1 MDINQIK
8 LDNKFKLVE
17 ASAGTGKSFTLAH
30 LVLRNVL
37 EKKIKPDEILLLS
50 FTKNTC
56 SELRDKILSR
66 FQDLKLY
73 LQNHDESKI
82 DNTLKDWYLKFKEKE
97 KSKEKT
103 ISEIDNF
110 VNEIYKLQ
118 VTTFHAFCNN
128 IIDEYSIE
136 IGVTQDPYVEN
147 NIDNLYKDV
156 IDNLWID
163 VFLNLNPSL
172 ISAINKKKISSR
184 FGSRINKSFFVEILK
199 NIDQEN
205 IYKFQ
210 INNKY
215 KAFAIKTDLL
225 GCFDDPVNTVI
236 EYCKGIVEKNDILTI
251 GESPLAIMQNRYISP
266 QNLEYS
272 LFSKALCY
280 FFHPTSSLATA
291 CGMQLL
297 INKIGVTRIT
307 LALFVGFLFKLVG
320 IKGMFYRL
328 TGSESS
334 LIDDISG
341 TVTPY
346 DKSIVMGPLNADLF
360 CKEVSNY
367 LNIDVAVVDVNDLGG
382 VKVLASSNKKVNKI
396 LKKNLISNP
405 AGNGD
410 EKTPIVLIREKK

>member
-1 MDINQIK
+1 MILINILLFLLFFLILSDLYIK
-8 LDNKFKLVE
+8 NSPKSKLNLVPINYKIKKKDGLNELIIDLKITNKSKTKETMVSNINFELDFFK
-17 ASAGTGKSFTLAH
+17 STGKEYCQNFNYQQYIYIHENNKIKNLNNYWPTTIIKSNSELF
-30 LVLRNVL
+30 VRIIYKFSNDNFR
-37 EKKIKPDEILLLS
+37 KKIKYLWLKIYWENYGHFGISNNKDCFLINLDGQKQRPKEVFEI
-50 FTKNTC
+50 
-56 SELRDKILSR
+56 
-66 FQDLKLY
+66 
-73 LQNHDESKI
+73 
-82 DNTLKDWYLKFKEKE
+82 
-97 KSKEKT
+97 
-103 ISEIDNF
+103 
-110 VNEIYKLQ
+110 
-118 VTTFHAFCNN
+118 
-128 IIDEYSIE
+128 
-136 IGVTQDPYVEN
+136 P
-147 NIDNLYKDV
+147 
-156 IDNLWID
+156 
-163 VFLNLNPSL
+163 
-172 ISAINKKKISSR
+172 
-184 FGSRINKSFFVEILK
+184 
-199 NIDQEN
+199 
-205 IYKFQ
+205 

-215 KAFAIKTDLL
+215 KAFTIKTDLL
-225 GCFDDPVNTVI
+225 GCFDNTVNTVI
-236 EYCKGIVEKNDILTI
+236 EYSKGIVEKNDILTI

-266 QNLEYS
+266 QNLKYS

-297 INKIGVTRIT
+297 INRIGVTRIT
-307 LALFVGFLFKLVG
+307 FALFVGYLFKLVG

-396 LKKNLISNP
+396 LKKNLLSNP

>member
-1 MDINQIK
+1 MILINILLVLLIFLIISDLYIKNSPKSKLNLVPINYKIKKKEGLNELIIDLKITNKSKTKETMVSDINFELDFFKSKGNEYCQNINYQEDIYLYINDKIK
-8 LDNKFKLVE
+8 NLNNYWPTTIIKSNSELFVRIIYKFVNNN
-17 ASAGTGKSFTLAH
+17 F
-30 LVLRNVL
+30 R
-37 EKKIKPDEILLLS
+37 KKIKYLWLKVYWENYGHFGISNNKDCLLINLDGQKQRPKEVFEI
-50 FTKNTC
+50 
-56 SELRDKILSR
+56 
-66 FQDLKLY
+66 
-73 LQNHDESKI
+73 
-82 DNTLKDWYLKFKEKE
+82 
-97 KSKEKT
+97 
-103 ISEIDNF
+103 
-110 VNEIYKLQ
+110 
-118 VTTFHAFCNN
+118 
-128 IIDEYSIE
+128 
-136 IGVTQDPYVEN
+136 P
-147 NIDNLYKDV
+147 
-156 IDNLWID
+156 
-163 VFLNLNPSL
+163 
-172 ISAINKKKISSR
+172 
-184 FGSRINKSFFVEILK
+184 
-199 NIDQEN
+199 
-205 IYKFQ
+205 

-225 GCFDDPVNTVI
+225 GCFDNPVDTVI
-236 EYCKGIVEKNDILTI
+236 DYCKGIVEKNDILTI

-297 INKIGVTRIT
+297 INRIGITRIT
-307 LALFVGFLFKLVG
+307 FALFVGFLFKLVG

-360 CKEVSNY
+360 CKEVSSY

-382 VKVLASSNKKVNKI
+382 VKVLASSNKKINKI
-396 LKKNLISNP
+396 LKRNLISNP

>member
-1 MDINQIK
+1 MILIYILLLILFFLIISDLYIKNSPKSKLFLVPINYKIK
-8 LDNKFKLVE
+8 RRDSLNELIINFKITNKSKTKETMVNNINFELDFFKRKGNEYCRNFKYQEEIYIYDKNKLKNLNNYWP
-17 ASAGTGKSFTLAH
+17 TTIIKSNSELF
-30 LVLRNVL
+30 VRVIYKFSNNDFR
-37 EKKIKPDEILLLS
+37 KKIKYLWLKVFWENYGHFGISKNKDCLLINLDGPKSSPQEVFEI
-50 FTKNTC
+50 
-56 SELRDKILSR
+56 
-66 FQDLKLY
+66 
-73 LQNHDESKI
+73 
-82 DNTLKDWYLKFKEKE
+82 
-97 KSKEKT
+97 
-103 ISEIDNF
+103 
-110 VNEIYKLQ
+110 
-118 VTTFHAFCNN
+118 
-128 IIDEYSIE
+128 
-136 IGVTQDPYVEN
+136 
-147 NIDNLYKDV
+147 
-156 IDNLWID
+156 
-163 VFLNLNPSL
+163 SL
-172 ISAINKKKISSR
+172 
-184 FGSRINKSFFVEILK
+184 
-199 NIDQEN
+199 
-205 IYKFQ
+205 
-210 INNKY
+210 NNKY

-236 EYCKGIVEKNDILTI
+236 EYCKGIVEKNDILII

-297 INKIGVTRIT
+297 INRIGLTRIT
-307 LALFVGFLFKLVG
+307 TALFVGFLFKLVG

-360 CKEVSNY
+360 CKEVSKY

-382 VKVLASSNKKVNKI
+382 VKVVASSNKTVNKI
-396 LKKNLISNP
+396 LKRNLISNP

>member
-1 MDINQIK
+1 MILINI
-8 LDNKFKLVE
+8 L
-17 ASAGTGKSFTLAH
+17 
-30 LVLRNVL
+30 LVLLIFLILSDLYIKNSPKSKLNLIPINYKIKKKDGLNELIIDFKIINKSKTKETMVSNIDFELDFFKSKDNEYFQNFNYQEAIYIYENNKIKNLNNYWPTTIIKSNSELFVRIIYKFSNNNFR
-37 EKKIKPDEILLLS
+37 KKIKYLW
-50 FTKNTC
+50 
-56 SELRDKILSR
+56 
-66 FQDLKLY
+66 LKVY
-73 LQNHDESKI
+73 WES
-82 DNTLKDWYLKFKEKE
+82 YGHFG
-97 KSKEKT
+97 
-103 ISEIDNF
+103 IS
-110 VNEIYKLQ
+110 
-118 VTTFHAFCNN
+118 
-128 IIDEYSIE
+128 
-136 IGVTQDPYVEN
+136 
-147 NIDNLYKDV
+147 
-156 IDNLWID
+156 
-163 VFLNLNPSL
+163 
-172 ISAINKKKISSR
+172 NKKDCLLFNLDGQKQR
-184 FGSRINKSFFVEILK
+184 PKEVFEIP
-199 NIDQEN
+199 
-205 IYKFQ
+205 

-225 GCFDDPVNTVI
+225 GCFDNPVNTVV

-297 INKIGVTRIT
+297 INRIGVTRIT
-307 LALFVGFLFKLVG
+307 FALFVGFIFKLVG

-346 DKSIVMGPLNADLF
+346 DKSIVMGPLHADLF

-396 LKKNLISNP
+396 LKRNLISNP

-410 EKTPIVLIREKK
+410 EKTPIVLIRENK

>member
-1 MDINQIK
+1 MVLINI
-8 LDNKFKLVE
+8 L
-17 ASAGTGKSFTLAH
+17 
-30 LVLRNVL
+30 LVLLIFLILSDLYIKNSPKSNLNLVPTNY
-37 EKKIKPDEILLLS
+37 KIKKKDGLNELIIDLKITNKS
-50 FTKNTC
+50 KTKETMVSNINFELDFFKSKGNEYSQNFNYQEDIYIYENNKIKNLNNYWPTTIIKSN
-56 SELRDKILSR
+56 SEL
-66 FQDLKLY
+66 
-73 LQNHDESKI
+73 
-82 DNTLKDWYLKFKEKE
+82 
-97 KSKEKT
+97 
-103 ISEIDNF
+103 F
-110 VNEIYKLQ
+110 V
-118 VTTFHAFCNN
+118 
-128 IIDEYSIE
+128 
-136 IGVTQDPYVEN
+136 
-147 NIDNLYKDV
+147 
-156 IDNLWID
+156 
-163 VFLNLNPSL
+163 
-172 ISAINKKKISSR
+172 
-184 FGSRINKSFFVEILK
+184 RI
-199 NIDQEN
+199 
-205 IYKFQ
+205 IYKFSNNNFRKKVKYLWLKVFWENYGHFGITNNKDCLLINLNGQ
-210 INNKY
+210 KQRSKEFFEIPLNNKY

-225 GCFDDPVNTVI
+225 GCFDNPVDTVI

-297 INKIGVTRIT
+297 INRIGVTRIT
-307 LALFVGFLFKLVG
+307 FALFVGYLFKLVG

-396 LKKNLISNP
+396 LKRNLLSNP

>member
-1 MDINQIK
+1 MIIDLKITNKSKTKETMVSNINFELDFFKSKGNEFCQNFNYKEDIYIYENNKIK
-8 LDNKFKLVE
+8 NLNNYWPTTIIKSNSELFVRIIYKF
-17 ASAGTGKSFTLAH
+17 SNNNF
-30 LVLRNVL
+30 R
-37 EKKIKPDEILLLS
+37 KKIKYLWLKIHWESYGHFGISNNKDCFLINLDGQKQRPKEVFEI
-50 FTKNTC
+50 
-56 SELRDKILSR
+56 
-66 FQDLKLY
+66 
-73 LQNHDESKI
+73 
-82 DNTLKDWYLKFKEKE
+82 
-97 KSKEKT
+97 
-103 ISEIDNF
+103 
-110 VNEIYKLQ
+110 
-118 VTTFHAFCNN
+118 
-128 IIDEYSIE
+128 
-136 IGVTQDPYVEN
+136 P
-147 NIDNLYKDV
+147 
-156 IDNLWID
+156 
-163 VFLNLNPSL
+163 
-172 ISAINKKKISSR
+172 
-184 FGSRINKSFFVEILK
+184 
-199 NIDQEN
+199 
-205 IYKFQ
+205 

-225 GCFDDPVNTVI
+225 GCFDNPVNTVI

-297 INKIGVTRIT
+297 INRIGVTRIT
-307 LALFVGFLFKLVG
+307 FALFVGFLFKLVG

-396 LKKNLISNP
+396 LKRNLLSNP

>member
-1 MDINQIK
+1 MLFVNILLFLLIFLILSDLYIKNSPKSKLNLVPINYKIKKKDGLNELIIDLKITNKSKTKETMVSNINFELDFFKSKGNEYCQNFNYQEDIYIYENNKIK
-8 LDNKFKLVE
+8 NLNNYWPTTIIKSNSELFIRVIYKF
-17 ASAGTGKSFTLAH
+17 SNNNF
-30 LVLRNVL
+30 R
-37 EKKIKPDEILLLS
+37 KKIKYLWLKAYWENYGHFGISHNKDCLLINLDGQKQRPKEVFEI
-50 FTKNTC
+50 
-56 SELRDKILSR
+56 
-66 FQDLKLY
+66 
-73 LQNHDESKI
+73 
-82 DNTLKDWYLKFKEKE
+82 
-97 KSKEKT
+97 
-103 ISEIDNF
+103 
-110 VNEIYKLQ
+110 
-118 VTTFHAFCNN
+118 
-128 IIDEYSIE
+128 
-136 IGVTQDPYVEN
+136 P
-147 NIDNLYKDV
+147 
-156 IDNLWID
+156 
-163 VFLNLNPSL
+163 
-172 ISAINKKKISSR
+172 
-184 FGSRINKSFFVEILK
+184 
-199 NIDQEN
+199 
-205 IYKFQ
+205 

-225 GCFDDPVNTVI
+225 GCFDNPVNTVI
-236 EYCKGIVEKNDILTI
+236 EYSKGIVEKNDILTI

-297 INKIGVTRIT
+297 INRIGVTRIT
-307 LALFVGFLFKLVG
+307 FALFVGFLFKLIG

-346 DKSIVMGPLNADLF
+346 DKSIVMGPLNAELF

-382 VKVLASSNKKVNKI
+382 VKVLASSNKAVKKI
-396 LKKNLISNP
+396 LKRNLISNP

>member
-1 MDINQIK
+1 MILINI
-8 LDNKFKLVE
+8 L
-17 ASAGTGKSFTLAH
+17 
-30 LVLRNVL
+30 LVLLIFLILSDLYIKNSPKSKLILVPVNYKVKRKDSLNELIIDLKIINKSKTKETMVNNINFEL
-37 EKKIKPDEILLLS
+37 DFFKSRGTEYCQNLKYQEDIYIYDKNNLKNLNNYWPTTIIKSNSELFVRIIYKFSNNNFRKKIKYLWL
-50 FTKNTC
+50 
-56 SELRDKILSR
+56 KI
-66 FQDLKLY
+66 FWENY
-73 LQNHDESKI
+73 GH
-82 DNTLKDWYLKFKEKE
+82 FG
-97 KSKEKT
+97 
-103 ISEIDNF
+103 IS
-110 VNEIYKLQ
+110 
-118 VTTFHAFCNN
+118 
-128 IIDEYSIE
+128 
-136 IGVTQDPYVEN
+136 
-147 NIDNLYKDV
+147 
-156 IDNLWID
+156 
-163 VFLNLNPSL
+163 
-172 ISAINKKKISSR
+172 KKKDCLL
-184 FGSRINKSFFVEILK
+184 INLDGQKQRPKEVFEIP
-199 NIDQEN
+199 
-205 IYKFQ
+205 

-225 GCFDDPVNTVI
+225 GCFDNPVNTVI

-297 INKIGVTRIT
+297 INRIGVTRIT
-307 LALFVGFLFKLVG
+307 LALFVGFLFKLIG
-320 IKGMFYRL
+320 IKGIFYRL

-346 DKSIVMGPLNADLF
+346 DKSIVMGPLYADLF
-360 CKEVSNY
+360 CKEVSKY

-382 VKVLASSNKKVNKI
+382 VKVLASSNKTLNKI
-396 LKKNLISNP
+396 LKRNLISNP

>member
-1 MDINQIK
+1 MILINI
-8 LDNKFKLVE
+8 L
-17 ASAGTGKSFTLAH
+17 
-30 LVLRNVL
+30 LVLLIFLILSDLYIKNSPKSKLNLVPINYKIKKKDSLNELIIDFKITNKSKSKETMVSNINFELDFFKSKDNEYCPNFNYQEDIYIFENNKIMNLNNYWPTTIIKSNSELFVRIIYKFNNNNFR
-37 EKKIKPDEILLLS
+37 KKIKYLWLKVIWENYGHFGVASNKDCMLINLVGQKNRQKEVFEIPL
-50 FTKNTC
+50 
-56 SELRDKILSR
+56 
-66 FQDLKLY
+66 
-73 LQNHDESKI
+73 
-82 DNTLKDWYLKFKEKE
+82 
-97 KSKEKT
+97 
-103 ISEIDNF
+103 
-110 VNEIYKLQ
+110 
-118 VTTFHAFCNN
+118 
-128 IIDEYSIE
+128 
-136 IGVTQDPYVEN
+136 
-147 NIDNLYKDV
+147 
-156 IDNLWID
+156 
-163 VFLNLNPSL
+163 
-172 ISAINKKKISSR
+172 
-184 FGSRINKSFFVEILK
+184 
-199 NIDQEN
+199 
-205 IYKFQ
+205 
-210 INNKY
+210 NNKY

-225 GCFDDPVNTVI
+225 GCFDNPANTVI

-266 QNLEYS
+266 QNLEYN

-297 INKIGVTRIT
+297 INRIGVTRIT
-307 LALFVGFLFKLVG
+307 FALFVGFIFKLFG

-346 DKSIVMGPLNADLF
+346 DKSIVLGPLNADLF

-382 VKVLASSNKKVNKI
+382 VKVLASSNKRVNKI
-396 LKKNLISNP
+396 LKTNLISNP

>member
-1 MDINQIK
+1 MVSNINFELDFFKSKGNEYCQNFNYQEDIYIYENNKIK
-8 LDNKFKLVE
+8 NLNNYWPTTIIKSNSELFVRIIYKF
-17 ASAGTGKSFTLAH
+17 SNNNF
-30 LVLRNVL
+30 R
-37 EKKIKPDEILLLS
+37 KKIKYLWLKVYWENYGHFGISNNKDCLLINLDGQKQRPKEVFEI
-50 FTKNTC
+50 
-56 SELRDKILSR
+56 
-66 FQDLKLY
+66 
-73 LQNHDESKI
+73 
-82 DNTLKDWYLKFKEKE
+82 
-97 KSKEKT
+97 
-103 ISEIDNF
+103 
-110 VNEIYKLQ
+110 
-118 VTTFHAFCNN
+118 
-128 IIDEYSIE
+128 
-136 IGVTQDPYVEN
+136 P
-147 NIDNLYKDV
+147 
-156 IDNLWID
+156 
-163 VFLNLNPSL
+163 
-172 ISAINKKKISSR
+172 
-184 FGSRINKSFFVEILK
+184 
-199 NIDQEN
+199 
-205 IYKFQ
+205 

-225 GCFDDPVNTVI
+225 GCFDNPVNTVI

-297 INKIGVTRIT
+297 INRIGVTRIT
-307 LALFVGFLFKLVG
+307 FALFVGFLFKLVG

-360 CKEVSNY
+360 CREVSKH

-396 LKKNLISNP
+396 LKRNLISNP

>member
-1 MDINQIK
+1 MILINI
-8 LDNKFKLVE
+8 L
-17 ASAGTGKSFTLAH
+17 
-30 LVLRNVL
+30 LVLLIFLILSDLYIKNSPKSKLNLVPINFKIKKKDSLNELIIDLKITNKSNSKETMVSNINFELDFFKSKGNQYCQNFNYQEDIYIYENNKIKNLNNYWPTTIIKSNSELFIRIIYKFSNDNFR
-37 EKKIKPDEILLLS
+37 KKIKYLW
-50 FTKNTC
+50 
-56 SELRDKILSR
+56 
-66 FQDLKLY
+66 LKVY
-73 LQNHDESKI
+73 WENYGHFGIS
-82 DNTLKDWYLKFKEKE
+82 NNKDCFLINLDGQKQR
-97 KSKEKT
+97 SKEVF
-103 ISEIDNF
+103 EI
-110 VNEIYKLQ
+110 
-118 VTTFHAFCNN
+118 
-128 IIDEYSIE
+128 
-136 IGVTQDPYVEN
+136 P
-147 NIDNLYKDV
+147 
-156 IDNLWID
+156 
-163 VFLNLNPSL
+163 
-172 ISAINKKKISSR
+172 
-184 FGSRINKSFFVEILK
+184 
-199 NIDQEN
+199 
-205 IYKFQ
+205 

-225 GCFDDPVNTVI
+225 GCFDNPVNTVI

-297 INKIGVTRIT
+297 INRIGVTRIT
-307 LALFVGFLFKLVG
+307 FALFVGYLFKLVG

-346 DKSIVMGPLNADLF
+346 DKSIAMGHLNADLF

-396 LKKNLISNP
+396 LKRNLLSNP

>member
-1 MDINQIK
+1 MILINI
-8 LDNKFKLVE
+8 L
-17 ASAGTGKSFTLAH
+17 
-30 LVLRNVL
+30 LVLLIFLILSDLYIKNSPKSKLNLVPVNY
-37 EKKIKPDEILLLS
+37 KIKKKDGLNELVIDLKITNTS
-50 FTKNTC
+50 KTKETMVSNINFELDFFKSKGNEYCQNLNYQEDIYIHNNNKIKNLNNYWPTTIIKSN
-56 SELRDKILSR
+56 SELFIRIVYKFSNHNYRKKLKYIWLKVFWENYGHFGISKN
-66 FQDLKLY
+66 QDCLLINLDGQK
-73 LQNHDESKI
+73 QR
-82 DNTLKDWYLKFKEKE
+82 
-97 KSKEKT
+97 SKEVF
-103 ISEIDNF
+103 EIP
-110 VNEIYKLQ
+110 L
-118 VTTFHAFCNN
+118 
-128 IIDEYSIE
+128 
-136 IGVTQDPYVEN
+136 
-147 NIDNLYKDV
+147 
-156 IDNLWID
+156 
-163 VFLNLNPSL
+163 
-172 ISAINKKKISSR
+172 
-184 FGSRINKSFFVEILK
+184 
-199 NIDQEN
+199 
-205 IYKFQ
+205 
-210 INNKY
+210 NNKY

-225 GCFDDPVNTVI
+225 GCFDHPVNTVI
-236 EYCKGIVEKNDILTI
+236 EYCKGFVEKDDILTI
-251 GESPLAIMQNRYISP
+251 GESPLAIMQNRYVSP

-307 LALFVGFLFKLVG
+307 FALFVGFLSKLVG

-396 LKKNLISNP
+396 LKRILISNP

>member
-1 MDINQIK
+1 MVSNINFELDFFKSKGNEYCPNLNYQEDIYIH
-8 LDNKFKLVE
+8 DN
-17 ASAGTGKSFTLAH
+17 
-30 LVLRNVL
+30 N
-37 EKKIKPDEILLLS
+37 KIKNLNNYWPTTIIKS
-50 FTKNTC
+50 N
-56 SELRDKILSR
+56 SEL
-66 FQDLKLY
+66 
-73 LQNHDESKI
+73 
-82 DNTLKDWYLKFKEKE
+82 
-97 KSKEKT
+97 
-103 ISEIDNF
+103 F
-110 VNEIYKLQ
+110 V
-118 VTTFHAFCNN
+118 
-128 IIDEYSIE
+128 
-136 IGVTQDPYVEN
+136 
-147 NIDNLYKDV
+147 
-156 IDNLWID
+156 
-163 VFLNLNPSL
+163 
-172 ISAINKKKISSR
+172 
-184 FGSRINKSFFVEILK
+184 RI
-199 NIDQEN
+199 
-205 IYKFQ
+205 IYKFSNNNFRKKVKYLWLKVFWENYGHFGISKKQ
-210 INNKY
+210 DCLLINLDGQKKRHKEVSEIPINDVY
-215 KAFAIKTDLL
+215 KAFSIKTDLL

-297 INKIGVTRIT
+297 INRIGITRIT
-307 LALFVGFLFKLVG
+307 FALIVGFLFKIIG

-328 TGSESS
+328 TGSEAS

-360 CKEVSNY
+360 CREVSNH

-382 VKVLASSNKKVNKI
+382 VKVLASSNKTVNKI
-396 LKKNLISNP
+396 LKRNLISNP

>member
-1 MDINQIK
+1 MILINI
-8 LDNKFKLVE
+8 L
-17 ASAGTGKSFTLAH
+17 
-30 LVLRNVL
+30 LVLLIFLILSDLYIKNSPKSKLNLVPINYKIKKKDGLNELIIDFKITNNSKTKETMVSNIDFELDFFKSKGNEYCQNFNYQEDIYLYENNKIKNLNNYWPTTIIKSNSELFVRIIYKFSNNNFR
-37 EKKIKPDEILLLS
+37 KKIKYLWLKIYWENYGHFGISNNKDCLLINLDGKKQRTKKVLEI
-50 FTKNTC
+50 
-56 SELRDKILSR
+56 
-66 FQDLKLY
+66 
-73 LQNHDESKI
+73 
-82 DNTLKDWYLKFKEKE
+82 
-97 KSKEKT
+97 
-103 ISEIDNF
+103 
-110 VNEIYKLQ
+110 
-118 VTTFHAFCNN
+118 
-128 IIDEYSIE
+128 
-136 IGVTQDPYVEN
+136 P
-147 NIDNLYKDV
+147 
-156 IDNLWID
+156 
-163 VFLNLNPSL
+163 
-172 ISAINKKKISSR
+172 
-184 FGSRINKSFFVEILK
+184 
-199 NIDQEN
+199 
-205 IYKFQ
+205 

-225 GCFDDPVNTVI
+225 GCFDNPVNTVI

-297 INKIGVTRIT
+297 INRIGVTRIT
-307 LALFVGFLFKLVG
+307 FALFVGYLFKLVG

-341 TVTPY
+341 TVAPY

-367 LNIDVAVVDVNDLGG
+367 LNIDVAVVDVNDLGS

-396 LKKNLISNP
+396 LKRNLLSNP

>member
-1 MDINQIK
+1 MLFVNILLFLLFFLILSDLYIK
-8 LDNKFKLVE
+8 NSPKSKLVLVPINYKIKKKDGLNE
-17 ASAGTGKSFTLAH
+17 LIIDLKITNTSKTKETMVSNINFELDFFKSKGNEYCQNLNYQEDIYIYENNKIKNLNNYWPTTIIKSNSELFI
-30 LVLRNVL
+30 RIIYKFSNNNFR
-37 EKKIKPDEILLLS
+37 KKIKYLWLKIYWENYGHFGISNNKDCFLINLDGQKQRPKEVFEI
-50 FTKNTC
+50 
-56 SELRDKILSR
+56 
-66 FQDLKLY
+66 
-73 LQNHDESKI
+73 
-82 DNTLKDWYLKFKEKE
+82 
-97 KSKEKT
+97 
-103 ISEIDNF
+103 
-110 VNEIYKLQ
+110 
-118 VTTFHAFCNN
+118 
-128 IIDEYSIE
+128 
-136 IGVTQDPYVEN
+136 P
-147 NIDNLYKDV
+147 
-156 IDNLWID
+156 
-163 VFLNLNPSL
+163 
-172 ISAINKKKISSR
+172 
-184 FGSRINKSFFVEILK
+184 
-199 NIDQEN
+199 
-205 IYKFQ
+205 

-225 GCFDDPVNTVI
+225 GCFDNPVNTVI

-297 INKIGVTRIT
+297 INRIGVTRIT
-307 LALFVGFLFKLVG
+307 FALFVGFLFKLVG

-382 VKVLASSNKKVNKI
+382 VKVIASSNKKVNKI
-396 LKKNLISNP
+396 LKRNLISNP

>member
-1 MDINQIK
+1 MILINI
-8 LDNKFKLVE
+8 L
-17 ASAGTGKSFTLAH
+17 
-30 LVLRNVL
+30 LVLLIFLILSDLYIKNSPKSKLNLVPITYKIKKKDGLNELIIDLKITNKSKTKETMVSNINFELDFFKSKGNEYSQNFNYQEDIYIYENNKIKNLNNYWPTTIIKSNSELFVRIIYKFSNNNFR
-37 EKKIKPDEILLLS
+37 KKIKYLWLKIYWENYGHFGISNNKDCLLINLDGQKQKTKEVFEI
-50 FTKNTC
+50 
-56 SELRDKILSR
+56 
-66 FQDLKLY
+66 
-73 LQNHDESKI
+73 
-82 DNTLKDWYLKFKEKE
+82 
-97 KSKEKT
+97 
-103 ISEIDNF
+103 
-110 VNEIYKLQ
+110 
-118 VTTFHAFCNN
+118 
-128 IIDEYSIE
+128 
-136 IGVTQDPYVEN
+136 P
-147 NIDNLYKDV
+147 
-156 IDNLWID
+156 
-163 VFLNLNPSL
+163 
-172 ISAINKKKISSR
+172 
-184 FGSRINKSFFVEILK
+184 
-199 NIDQEN
+199 
-205 IYKFQ
+205 

-215 KAFAIKTDLL
+215 KAFAVKTDLL
-225 GCFDDPVNTVI
+225 GCFDNPVNTVI
-236 EYCKGIVEKNDILTI
+236 EYCKGIVEKDDILTI

-266 QNLEYS
+266 QNLEYG

-297 INKIGVTRIT
+297 INRIGVTRIT
-307 LALFVGFLFKLVG
+307 FAIFIGFLFKSIG

-396 LKKNLISNP
+396 LKRNLKSNP

>member
-1 MDINQIK
+1 MCI
-8 LDNKFKLVE
+8 
-17 ASAGTGKSFTLAH
+17 
-30 LVLRNVL
+30 
-37 EKKIKPDEILLLS
+37 
-50 FTKNTC
+50 
-56 SELRDKILSR
+56 RDR
-66 FQDLKLY
+66 
-73 LQNHDESKI
+73 
-82 DNTLKDWYLKFKEKE
+82 
-97 KSKEKT
+97 
-103 ISEIDNF
+103 
-110 VNEIYKLQ
+110 
-118 VTTFHAFCNN
+118 
-128 IIDEYSIE
+128 
-136 IGVTQDPYVEN
+136 
-147 NIDNLYKDV
+147 
-156 IDNLWID
+156 
-163 VFLNLNPSL
+163 
-172 ISAINKKKISSR
+172 
-184 FGSRINKSFFVEILK
+184 
-199 NIDQEN
+199 
-205 IYKFQ
+205 
-210 INNKY
+210 Y
-215 KAFAIKTDLL
+215 KAFAIKTDIL
-225 GCFDDPVNTVI
+225 GCFDNPVSTVI

-266 QNLEYS
+266 KNLEYS

-297 INKIGVTRIT
+297 INRIGVTRIT
-307 LALFVGFLFKLVG
+307 FALLIGFLFKLFG

-396 LKKNLISNP
+396 LKENLLSNP